1 MNSIKILASGMYLP
15 EEKIENS
22 YFKDIFN
29 IDDNWIYQRT
39 GIKNRY
45 WTKDEKTSELA
56 IKAVQNLKDTNGN
69 INIQDIDL
77 IIVASTNYET
87 TMPGISFEIQKEF
100 DIENC
105 MCMDISAGCSGYIN
119 GIDIARKYL
128 ELDEVKNA
136 LVVGVEKLSK
146 YIDKNDINTAILLGD
161 GAGATL
167 LSKSL
172 NKMYA
177 KNIESIGQE
186 GEILT
191 AKENE
196 KIKMDGKKIYK
207 FGTVRVAENIKTLVH
222 KENLSI
228 ENIKY
233 IIPHQSNIRIM
244 ESMANKIGATS
255 EQMYINI
262 SDVGNIFNASIPI
275 ALDQVIKNKLL
286 KENDKIILVGYGGGL
301 NLGSILIEI

>member
-15 EEKIENS
+15 EEKIDNN

-39 GIKNRY
+39 EIKNRY
-45 WTKDEKTSELA
+45 WAKDEKTSELA
-56 IKAVQNLKDTNGN
+56 IKAVQNLIETNEN
-69 INIQDIDL
+69 ININEIEL

-87 TMPGISFEIQKEF
+87 TMPGISFEIQKAF
-100 DIENC
+100 NIDKC

-119 GIDIARKYL
+119 AIDIARKYL
-128 ELDEVKNA
+128 ELDEVNNA

-167 LSKSL
+167 LGKAE
-172 NKMYA
+172 NKKYA
-177 KNIESIGQE
+177 KNIESIGQD

-191 AKENE
+191 SKENE

-207 FGTVRVAENIKTLVH
+207 FGTVKVAENIKALLE

-244 ESMANKIGATS
+244 ESMANKIGATA

-275 ALDQVIKNKLL
+275 ALDQVIKNNLL

-301 NLGSILIEI
+301 NLGSILIQI